1 MTEEI
6 TIDRGMR
13 KTLAGKVVS
22 DKGDKT
28 IVVEVERLTK
38 HKLYR
43 KTIRV
48 RKKYYVHDESNVA
61 RVGDVV
67 EIMGTRPI
75 SKKKCWRLLEVTKAA
90 PIE

>member
-6 TIDRGMR
+6 TIDRGTR

-38 HKLYR
+38 QFVCVKSTTFMTKATLPVWVMWS
-43 KTIRV
+43 KSWALVLSV
-48 RKKYYVHDESNVA
+48 RKSA
-61 RVGDVV
+61 G
-67 EIMGTRPI
+67 
-75 SKKKCWRLLEVTKAA
+75 A
-90 PIE
+90 

>member
-1 MTEEI
+1 MTEE
-6 TIDRGMR
+6 TTTDRGTR
-13 KTLAGKVVS
+13 KKLAGTVVS
-22 DKGDKT
+22 DKGDKS
-28 IVVEVERLTK
+28 IVVEVQRLTE

-48 RKKYYVHDESNVA
+48 RKKYYVHDENNVA

-67 EIMGTRPI
+67 DIMGTRPI

-90 PIE
+90 PVE

>member
-1 MTEEI
+1 MTEE
-6 TIDRGMR
+6 TTTDRGTR
-13 KTLAGKVVS
+13 KELSGTVVS

-28 IVVEVERLTK
+28 IIVEVERLTK

-48 RKKYYVHDESNVA
+48 RKKYYVHDENNVA
-61 RVGDVV
+61 RMGDVV
-67 EIMGTRPI
+67 DIMGTRPI

-90 PIE
+90 PID